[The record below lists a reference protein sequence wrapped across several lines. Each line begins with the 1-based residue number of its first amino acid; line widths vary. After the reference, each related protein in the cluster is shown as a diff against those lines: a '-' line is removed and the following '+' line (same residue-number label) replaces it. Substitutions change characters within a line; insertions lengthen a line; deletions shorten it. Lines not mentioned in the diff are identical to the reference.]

1 MPRRSLLSQAERE
14 LLFAFPTDDSEMNQ
28 YYTFSEHDLSFI
40 RQHRT
45 PQNKLGF
52 AVQICYLRY
61 PGYALPPDGEPPYPL
76 LQMIAKQINLDS
88 SAWPLYST
96 RPETRREHLLELQ
109 TAFGYRPFSGED
121 YKAYLRVLVD
131 LALQTDKGIFLATSL
146 FQELRKQKIIIPPI
160 DVIEKLCAEAL
171 SQGTN
176 QIYTVLTESLTDIQ
190 RQRLDELLDLKPE
203 TRISHLTW
211 LKQPPNAPN
220 AKHILEHIDRLKL
233 IKSFVL
239 DDELQR
245 QVHQNRLL
253 KIAREGEQMTAQH
266 LRDLGTVRRYAT
278 LVAIL
283 LESQSTLIDEI
294 VDIHDRIIGT
304 LFNRAKHNHAE
315 KFQSSGRSINEKVRL
330 YWRIG
335 QALLDAKSKGTN
347 PFEALE
353 AIIPWEDF
361 TKSVEEAHKLSQDE
375 DFDYLYLIGN
385 SYSQVRRYAPSF
397 LDALVFKATPSA
409 QELLNGVEII
419 KKLNDADTRSVP
431 KDAPTGFIR

>member
-146 FQELRKQKIIIPPI
+146 FQELRKQKIII
-160 DVIEKLCAEAL
+160 
-171 SQGTN
+171 T
-176 QIYTVLTESLTDIQ
+176 
-190 RQRLDELLDLKPE
+190 
-203 TRISHLTW
+203 
-211 LKQPPNAPN
+211 
-220 AKHILEHIDRLKL
+220 
-233 IKSFVL
+233 
-239 DDELQR
+239 
-245 QVHQNRLL
+245 
-253 KIAREGEQMTAQH
+253 
-266 LRDLGTVRRYAT
+266 
-278 LVAIL
+278 
-283 LESQSTLIDEI
+283 
-294 VDIHDRIIGT
+294 
-304 LFNRAKHNHAE
+304 
-315 KFQSSGRSINEKVRL
+315 
-330 YWRIG
+330 
-335 QALLDAKSKGTN
+335 
-347 PFEALE
+347 
-353 AIIPWEDF
+353 
-361 TKSVEEAHKLSQDE
+361 
-375 DFDYLYLIGN
+375 
-385 SYSQVRRYAPSF
+385 
-397 LDALVFKATPSA
+397 
-409 QELLNGVEII
+409 
-419 KKLNDADTRSVP
+419 
-431 KDAPTGFIR
+431 